1 MTYNYIFD
9 NFIENPIA
17 GSSKIRI
24 LNKNGVFKYDINP
37 NVSYF
42 YTKNNFVV
50 IKVEDEKE
58 IALDFENSNE
68 ATRALTKLN
77 SIKITLSKKPSSED
91 VYTKEDLDNGALDNR
106 YYTHSQIV
114 NISTLVNYYTKSE
127 LLTSAQTYNT
137 FIPLSG
143 SSNING
149 NLTPIISNTHN
160 LGNSSNRWNY
170 LYSNNIN
177 LPSTGNVYFDNS
189 ILSLHPSNSGILL
202 FNGESLTLSN
212 QLYLNQLNDVSITS
226 PLDFDFLQYSAGTWR
241 NKSLDLSNYYT
252 TGETYSKIQ
261 LQNSGESSIHWNN
274 ITNNPFSVIELFD
287 IVGSSNIILDSIHSG
302 LTNNVVWK
310 YVAKCKTSNAPGVKI
325 GHIMVCWD
333 QDLNIVGSDPNA
345 QGLGY
350 SEIQSEFVG
359 DYPLKIV
366 TSTDINFSVIMGD
379 SNFGI
384 PNNITL
390 IWNRNNDLNF
400 LGPNYVWDIR
410 IIRELI

>member
-9 NFIENPIA
+9 NFIENPIP
-17 GSSKIRI
+17 GNSKIRI
-24 LNKNGVFKYDINP
+24 LNKNGVFKYDINA

-77 SIKITLSKKPSSED
+77 SIKITLSKKPSSSD
-91 VYTKEDLDNGALDNR
+91 VYTKEDLDDGALDFR
-106 YYTHSQIV
+106 YYTHSQVV
-114 NISTLVNYYTKSE
+114 NISTLVNYYEKSE
-127 LLTSAQTYNT
+127 VLTTTQTFNT

-143 SSNING
+143 SSNISG
-149 NLTPIISNTHN
+149 NLNPIITNNYN
-160 LGNSSNRWNY
+160 LGNLNYRWNY
-170 LYSNNIN
+170 LYSKNIN
-177 LPSTGNVYFDNS
+177 LPSDGNIYFNNS

-202 FNGESLTLSN
+202 FNGNGISLTN
-212 QLYLNQLNDVSITS
+212 QLYLNQLNDVSIIS
-226 PLDFDFLQYSAGTWR
+226 PTDLQILQYSAGTWK
-241 NKSLDLSNYYT
+241 NKPFDLSNYYT
-252 TGETYSKIQ
+252 TGETYSKIE
-261 LQNSGESSIHWNN
+261 LQNSGQSSIHWNN

-287 IVGSSNIILDSIHSG
+287 IAGSSNIILDSIHSG

-325 GHIMVCWD
+325 GHLMVCWD
-333 QDLNIVGSDPNA
+333 QDLNIDGSDPNA
-345 QGLGY
+345 QGIGY

-379 SNFGI
+379 SNYGI
-384 PNNITL
+384 PNHITL
-390 IWNRNNDLNF
+390 IWNKNNDASF
-400 LGPNYVWDIR
+400 LGPNYVWDVR